1 MKKFECIRCHK
12 YLGEME
18 KGKIHKE
25 ASILCNECMKF
36 YKTCDSLAS
45 HKNSSGVGEWGN
57 GDMGNMFKKIF
68 EGK

>member
-45 HKNSSGVGEWGN
+45 HKKSSGGGGEMP
-57 GDMGNMFKKIF
+57 DVFKKIF
-68 EGK
+68 GGK